1 MKNYFLISLFLGS
14 IMFSCSS
21 SKTIS
26 KETSK
31 KETDTGMQN
40 VPLIEQLKRYT
51 ELSVRGTQVFLRGIS
66 SINNPN
72 EVLFIVDGTQVG
84 NYLGGASLI
93 NPQEIKRI
101 EVLRNPADL
110 VEYGFRGSGGVVLI
124 TTE

>member
-1 MKNYFLISLFLGS
+1 
-14 IMFSCSS
+14 MFSCSS
-21 SKTIS
+21 TKTIS

-31 KETDTGMQN
+31 KETDTVMQN

-124 TTE
+124 TTK